1 MKNTG
6 IRSVVSGL
14 ARFLD
19 VLPEPLV
26 LRALEAPDTGR
37 HRHA

>member
-19 VLPEPLV
+19 ALPEPLV
-26 LRALEAPDTGR
+26 LRALEVPAAGR
-37 HRHA
+37 ERHV